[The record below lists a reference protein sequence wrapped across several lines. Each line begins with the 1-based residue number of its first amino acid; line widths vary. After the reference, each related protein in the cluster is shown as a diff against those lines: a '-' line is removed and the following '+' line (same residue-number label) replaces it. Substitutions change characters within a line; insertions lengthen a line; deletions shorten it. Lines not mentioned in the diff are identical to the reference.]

1 MRGHSAQAGASPGAA
16 PSVSVVIPT
25 YNRARFIGAAVAS
38 IRAQTYACAE
48 IVIVDD
54 GSRDDTAAVVAAL
67 GEGIRYIR
75 QDNAGPS
82 AARNRGIQ
90 EARGD
95 LVAFLDTDDRWLPD
109 KLMLQVQ
116 AMQRD
121 PAIALVCADMAIED
135 GEGRRMVDSNFAKR
149 DMLAMFER
157 LAGAAIP
164 EAPRLLLKIN
174 FINTSTVLARRE
186 LLQSLGGFDRRLRY
200 GEDLELWLRIAAR
213 HAIACVPSVQEIR
226 VEHDTNVTRSI
237 EPMLKG
243 YVDMAQVIRDWAGD
257 RMLDWGVHPD
267 AYVAACQADLGYWYF
282 SEQRLREARLALRQ
296 SWRTRPSRRAALY
309 GLAASLPGP
318 LVALGR
324 RLKSMPAGARAG
336 HGAA

>member
-1 MRGHSAQAGASPGAA
+1 MTMTQSTAS

-38 IRAQTYACAE
+38 IRAQTYPCHE

-54 GSRDDTAAVVAAL
+54 GSSDDTAAVVAAL

-75 QDNAGPS
+75 QANAGPS

-90 EARGD
+90 EACGD
-95 LVAFLDTDDRWLPD
+95 LVAFLDTDDRWLPE
-109 KLMLQVQ
+109 KLALQVR

-121 PAIALVCADMAIED
+121 PSIALVCADMAIED
-135 GEGRRMVDSNFAKR
+135 GEGRRLVDSNFAKR
-149 DMLAMFER
+149 GMLAMFER
-157 LAGAAIP
+157 LDSAAIP
-164 EAPRLLLKIN
+164 DAPRLLLQIN
-174 FINTSTVLARRE
+174 FINTSTVLARRD

-243 YVDMAQVIRDWAGD
+243 YVDMARVIREWAGAQ
-257 RMLDWGVHPD
+257 MSGWGVNPD
-267 AYVAACQADLGYWYF
+267 GYVAASLADLGYWYF
-282 SEQRLREARLALRQ
+282 SQQRMKEARHALRL
-296 SWRTRPSRRAALY
+296 SWQTQPSRRAAVY
-309 GLAASLPGP
+309 RLAACLPAP
-318 LVALGR
+318 IVTLARRIRSAAPTPASHHGR
-324 RLKSMPAGARAG
+324 A
-336 HGAA
+336 